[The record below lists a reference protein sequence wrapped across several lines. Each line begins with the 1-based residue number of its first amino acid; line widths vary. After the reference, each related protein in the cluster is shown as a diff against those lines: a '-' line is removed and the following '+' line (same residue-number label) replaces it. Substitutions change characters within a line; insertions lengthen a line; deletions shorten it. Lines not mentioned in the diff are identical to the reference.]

1 MRCWIV
7 IPVKAPQLCK
17 TRLSPVLG
25 EDERQKLVATMLR
38 QTVSAAQAVAGRE
51 QVLLLGPSRHG
62 LAEDIPM
69 LIDPGRGLNLALV
82 TARDAAVG
90 EGVDRLLI
98 LSADLPLI
106 KPDDVTA
113 LLNLPR
119 DGIAVAPDHAG
130 TGTNALLLPLPGA
143 AEFRFHYGEGS
154 FAAHEAEAERLGL
167 PFRSVQRPGLELDID
182 RPEELA
188 LWRQG

>member
-62 LAEDIPM
+62 LAEDIP
-69 LIDPGRGLNLALV
+69 LLNDPGQGLNVAL
-82 TARDAAVG
+82 TSAQDAAIG
-90 EGVDRLLI
+90 EGVDRL
-98 LSADLPLI
+98 
-106 KPDDVTA
+106 

-130 TGTNALLLPLPGA
+130 TGTNALSLPLPGA

-188 LWRQG
+188 LWRRG